1 MSPKQ
6 LGVEMSSSL
15 RTFLTMQTI
24 RDSIGDPNADS
35 ACSIHPGGVDP
46 NVIIADDES
55 FGESSEEIE
64 VKKPTPK
71 K

>member
-1 MSPKQ
+1 
-6 LGVEMSSSL
+6 
-15 RTFLTMQTI
+15 MQTI

>member
-15 RTFLTMQTI
+15 KTFLTMQTK
-24 RDSIGDPNADS
+24 RDSIDFSNADS
-35 ACSIHPGGVDP
+35 PCSIHPSEVDP
-46 NVIIADDES
+46 NVIIEDDGS

-64 VKKPTPK
+64 FKKPTPK